1 MLFTVLLTLLH
12 NLSNLLWHA
21 GYKPLADKD
30 QFLPELTYSSKL
42 HWVFLL
48 EFT

>member
-30 QFLPELTYSSKL
+30 QFLPNTLISHSRHFEMNPVRL
-42 HWVFLL
+42 
-48 EFT
+48 